1 MYCDI
6 FDGLALSD
14 VLSDPVN
21 PKPFRLF
28 AVGEN
33 ALTKNGK
40 KYVLTLSAEQIRS
53 IAEYHRDKGEK
64 IPLDSRHALL
74 LAAEKAGVSE
84 TEAAKAVPSKAAAL
98 CGYQNQ
104 LYFSNDFRKHTGCS
118 PRTFRRR
125 IQENADAAQLSG
137 SPAEFC
143 D

>member
-6 FDGLALSD
+6 FDGLVLSD

-64 IPLDSRHALL
+64 IPLDSHHALL

-84 TEAAKAVPSKAAAL
+84 TEAARAVPAKVAAL
-98 CGYQNQ
+98 GY
-104 LYFSNDFRKHTGCS
+104 
-118 PRTFRRR
+118 
-125 IQENADAAQLSG
+125 AALK
-137 SPAEFC
+137 A
-143 D
+143 